1 MLQIFLDLW
10 ILLEKNRITFVGQ
23 KYENM
28 LKHVFWGLI
37 WNLPEVFVE
46 NAEKTNTN
54 RQCMGQLG
62 QNYYP
67 CSTNGLNFEKR
78 GLHGNGCI

>member
-1 MLQIFLDLW
+1 M
-10 ILLEKNRITFVGQ
+10 GQ

-46 NAEKTNTN
+46 NAEKTNNN
-54 RQCMGQLG
+54 RQFGE
-62 QNYYP
+62 NYYP
-67 CSTNGLNFEKR
+67 CSTNGLNFEQQ